1 MHTESGENR
10 VNSTGEK
17 IRSAAPLVALSLLT
31 LLFCISR
38 YADYDLWWHLRLGET
53 VFTTKALPWLDSFS
67 YTAFGRHQFTGE
79 WLADLLFFLTYDTAG
94 FPGLNLLKAALL
106 FITGFF
112 LYKQMTADS
121 AAGKSTATAAIIT
134 LLLVLFAVRFR
145 LFVRPYLFSLPFM
158 AVFLYL
164 LDRWR
169 SGLHDRRIYLLPLL
183 MLFWANTSVGA
194 VFGLFL
200 LGVTTLLDLGQ
211 QRSWRLMPVLLL
223 SIAASLANPE
233 TFHLYTLALNLTSD
247 PYRALIG
254 EYQPVTTDILFGSG
268 LRYTLC
274 FQILAVGGA
283 LYFLLMRGWKNLFQ
297 LIVFAFLLYESFRQ
311 IRLVELF
318 SLVAAPCFALF
329 LTRATTLL
337 PEIPVRLQAFINPAL
352 AVVIL
357 ALIPWAVFNSPVY
370 AFGNGPKE
378 GAFPEK
384 ALQFLDAN
392 KISGTMFNSYSFG
405 GYVIWRSKER
415 PVFIDGR
422 YRRVYTPAEYGEYKG
437 IIDSADSWGAAEKK
451 YGYDYALLEYDLLSQ
466 RFPAHLRD
474 NPAWAL
480 VYWDNHSLVYLKRT
494 PARSE
499 LIKQFEYRVARP
511 TFLDLSYLDQYVA
524 AGKLAE
530 ALTAL
535 DREVALNPEN
545 QFVLLARVYLRYQL
559 GRLYLPQIRADL
571 EKTLSMKPD
580 FAMKHSAL
588 AMILNGAGEKE
599 RARSEVEKALR
610 LNPLDDGALAL
621 AKEMGIKVKIPKG
634 AIPGHP

>member
-1 MHTESGENR
+1 VRNWK
-10 VNSTGEK
+10 N
-17 IRSAAPLVALSLLT
+17 IREAAPLQALSLLT
-31 LLFCISR
+31 LLFCMAR

-53 VFTTKALPWLDSFS
+53 IFTTKSLPWLDSFS

-79 WLADLLFFLTYDTAG
+79 WLADLLIFLTFDTAG
-94 FPGLNLLKAALL
+94 FLGLNLLKALL
-106 FITGFF
+106 LLITGLF
-112 LYKQMTADS
+112 LYKQMTSGSADS
-121 AAGKSTATAAIIT
+121 KSTATAAVIT

-164 LDRWR
+164 ISRWR
-169 SGLHDRRIYLLPLL
+169 GGINDRLIYLLPLL

-200 LGVTTLLDLGQ
+200 VGVATLLDLSQ

-223 SIAASLANPE
+223 SIAASLAY
-233 TFHLYTLALNLTSD
+233 HLHTLALDLTSD

-274 FQILAVGGA
+274 FQILAVGGT
-283 LYFLLMRGWKNLFQ
+283 LYFLLLRGWKNLFQ

-329 LTRATTLL
+329 LTRTTALL
-337 PEIPVRLQAFINPAL
+337 PELPSSLKAWTSPVL
-352 AVVIL
+352 AVAML
-357 ALIPWAVFNSPVY
+357 ALIPWTVFNSPVY
-370 AFGNGPKE
+370 TFGNGAKE

-384 ALQFLDAN
+384 TLQFLEDN
-392 KISGTMFNSYSFG
+392 KISGKMFNIYAFGSYA
-405 GYVIWRSKER
+405 IWRAKER

-437 IIDSADSWGAAEKK
+437 ILESADTWKDAEKK
-451 YGYDYALLEYDLLSQ
+451 HGYDYALLEYDILSQ
-466 RFPAHLRD
+466 RFPTHLPK
-474 NPAWAL
+474 NPDWAL
-480 VYWDNHSLVYLKRT
+480 VYWDNHSLLYLKRT
-494 PARSE
+494 AERKE
-499 LIKQFEYRVARP
+499 LIERFEYKAAKP
-511 TFLDLSYLDQYVA
+511 TFLDLSYLDGYVA
-524 AGKLAE
+524 AGKLNE
-530 ALTAL
+530 TLTAL
-535 DREVALNPEN
+535 EREVALNPDN

-559 GRLYLPQIRADL
+559 GRLYFPQIQADL
-571 EKTLSMKPD
+571 EKVLPMKPD

-588 AMILNGAGEKE
+588 AMILNTAGEKE
-599 RARSEVEKALR
+599 RARFELEKALR
-610 LNPLDDGALAL
+610 LNPLDEAAIAL
-621 AKEMGIKVKIPKG
+621 AKNMGIKVKIPKG